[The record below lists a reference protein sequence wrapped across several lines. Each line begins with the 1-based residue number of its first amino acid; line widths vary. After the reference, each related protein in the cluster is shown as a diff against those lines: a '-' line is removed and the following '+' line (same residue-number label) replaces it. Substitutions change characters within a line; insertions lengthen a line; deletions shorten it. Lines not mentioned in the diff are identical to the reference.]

1 MADTIIKNNQGVALL
16 ITLAVITLL
25 IAVGLEINRKVR
37 RYVSTTYTTGNQIA
51 LTQLAASGTQ
61 AAMAML
67 IKDRETSDSDSLL
80 EDWAD
85 PEEIALVLADLPFE
99 DGQVSIKISDEL
111 SRIQVN
117 ALVEFPERRQFNVRQ
132 QAIWD
137 QLLRSV
143 MALQDDFA
151 DIDPGTI
158 INSAKDWIDAGDDD
172 ATTGLTGAEADY
184 YEGLDPPYTCRN
196 GPFLHTAE
204 LALVRGV
211 PTGLL
216 FGTEGFPG
224 IADQITIFGSSP
236 DNNGKAVYMGSIN
249 LNTASPMVIAAVLP
263 AEYQDRAE
271 AISDYRQLL
280 IEADNGE
287 AFENRNWY
295 KDAPGASDIEID
307 PGLITVSSD
316 LFRIEVTAALHETA
330 LITETIIQREKQ
342 KKTGKWI
349 CKTLRWEAK

>member
-37 RYVSTTYTTGNQIA
+37 QYVSTTYTTRNQIA

-67 IKDRETSDSDSLL
+67 IKDRQASDSDSLL
-80 EDWAD
+80 EEWAD

-99 DGQVSIKISDEL
+99 NGQVSIKISDEL

-117 ALVEFPERRQFNVRQ
+117 ALVQYPERRNFNVRQ

-137 QLLRSV
+137 QLLQSV
-143 MALQDDFA
+143 IALHDDFA
-151 DIDPGTI
+151 EIDPPTI
-158 INSAKDWIDAGDDD
+158 INSAKDWIDSGDDD
-172 ATTGLTGAEADY
+172 ATTGLTGAESDY
-184 YEGLDPPYTCRN
+184 YEGLDPPYACRN

-211 PTGLL
+211 STELL

-224 IADQITIFGSSP
+224 ISDQVTVFGLTS
-236 DNNGKAVYMGSIN
+236 DNNGKAVYKGSIN
-249 LNTASPMVIAAVLP
+249 LNTAGPMVIAALLP
-263 AEYQDRAE
+263 VEYSDRAG
-271 AISDYRQLL
+271 AIDDYRQLL
-280 IEADNGE
+280 IEADNVE
-287 AFENRNWY
+287 AFKNRNWY
-295 KDAPGASDIEID
+295 KDAPGCSDVEID
-307 PGLITVSSD
+307 PDLITVSSD

-330 LITETIIQREKQ
+330 LLTETIIQREKQ